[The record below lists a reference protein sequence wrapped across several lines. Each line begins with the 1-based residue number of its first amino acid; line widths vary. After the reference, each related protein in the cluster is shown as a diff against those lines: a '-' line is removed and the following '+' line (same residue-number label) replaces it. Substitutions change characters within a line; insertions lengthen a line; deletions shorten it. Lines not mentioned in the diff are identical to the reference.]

1 MTSKTK
7 MYKTKYKS
15 YKRTRKILM
24 HGEIMTL
31 QAKRCKEVVDALK
44 DGLVTMDELRVYA
57 ARNHARFN
65 DEYVD
70 KVLAG
75 ELFPPKEISQYIW
88 NKNINKYLGQVN
100 QVYKTSAQRRRDAR
114 KEAIRLTKQVNA
126 KREDEIIASTFK
138 TMMQDPVQLK
148 KQKSTEILREKNEEK
163 KQEKRS
169 RAPSEADIIGAPDM
183 YTAND
188 DINS

>member
-1 MTSKTK
+1 MTSQKK

-15 YKRTRKILM
+15 YKRTRKILI
-24 HGEIMTL
+24 HGELITL
-31 QAKRCKEVVDALK
+31 QEKRCREVVDALK
-44 DGLVTMDELRVYA
+44 EGLVTMDELRDYA
-57 ARNHARFN
+57 QRNDITFN
-65 DEYVD
+65 EDYVN
-70 KVLAG
+70 KVLTG
-75 ELFPPKEISQYIW
+75 ELFPPKKISEYIW
-88 NKNINKYLGQVN
+88 NKNTKKYLARVN
-100 QVYKTSAQRRRDAR
+100 QVYKTGAQRRRDAR

-163 KQEKRS
+163 KREKRS
-169 RAPSEADIIGAPDM
+169 RAPSEAAIIEAPNM

-188 DINS
+188 DVIS